1 MRYFSMRVGMKRCFK
16 VLRKRILLLA
26 VLNLLVI
33 GVSYNLPSF
42 ETGRYDLQINYDPS
56 LWILRFKLVNITIF
70 TTPSTQKVDIR
81 LIISGVL
88 NETVASI
95 DYIPGLLFYE
105 PNALFEKSLEWLNAS
120 FSPNIDVRLD
130 LGVPGYFP
138 AIPTYA
144 YHRRDGVWELR
155 FQSPGYLDAYGE
167 FVLLM
172 KDPVVSVRN
181 NGGITSSVRLSG
193 KSPNSFS
200 YLEIEVPPNEVA
212 TKILEGEFTSV
223 ESITRLCLISHL
235 ICFNC
240 AKGVLYFVVRDNI
253 LLILLPLIL
262 GDLLYMFQ
270 ACVRNMERVKRG
282 TEKI

>member
-1 MRYFSMRVGMKRCFK
+1 MRVGMKRCFK
-16 VLRKRILLLA
+16 VLRRRILLLA
-26 VLNLLVI
+26 ILSLLVI
-33 GVSYNLPSF
+33 GISYNLPSF

-56 LWILRFKLVNITIF
+56 LWVLRFKLVNITIF

-81 LIISGVL
+81 LIIPGVL

-105 PNALFEKSLEWLNAS
+105 PDALFEKSLKRLNAS

-167 FVLLM
+167 LILLM
-172 KDPVVSVRN
+172 KDPIVSVRN
-181 NGGITSSVRLSG
+181 NGGITSSVRVSG
-193 KSPNSFS
+193 RSPNSS
-200 YLEIEVPPNEVA
+200 SHLEIEVPPNGVV
-212 TKILEGEFTSV
+212 TRVLEGEFISI

-235 ICFNC
+235 LCLNYV
-240 AKGVLYFVVRDNI
+240 KGVLYFAVRDNI

-270 ACVRNMERVKRG
+270 ACVRNMERFIRG
-282 TEKI
+282 TKKI

>member
-1 MRYFSMRVGMKRCFK
+1 MRVGMKRCFK
-16 VLRKRILLLA
+16 VLRRRILLLA
-26 VLNLLVI
+26 ILNLLVI
-33 GVSYNLPSF
+33 GISYNLPSF
-42 ETGRYDLQINYDPS
+42 ETGRYDFQINYDPS
-56 LWILRFKLVNITIF
+56 LWILRFRLVNITLF
-70 TTPSTQKVDIR
+70 TTPSTQEVDIR
-81 LIISGVL
+81 LIIPGVL

-105 PNALFEKSLEWLNAS
+105 PDALFEKSLEGLSAS

-167 FVLLM
+167 LTLLM

-181 NGGITSSVRLSG
+181 NGGMPGIVRLLG
-193 KSPNSFS
+193 KSSNSS
-200 YLEIEVPPNEVA
+200 SQLEIEVPPNGVA
-212 TKILEGEFTSV
+212 TRVLEGEFTSI

-235 ICFNC
+235 LCFNC
-240 AKGVLYFVVRDNI
+240 VKGVLYFVMRDNI
-253 LLILLPLIL
+253 LLILIPLIL
-262 GDLLYMFQ
+262 GDLFYMFQ
-270 ACVRNMERVKRG
+270 ACMRNIERVRRG
-282 TEKI
+282 TKKI

>member
-1 MRYFSMRVGMKRCFK
+1 MRVGMKRCFK
-16 VLRKRILLLA
+16 VLRRRILLLA
-26 VLNLLVI
+26 ILNLLVI
-33 GVSYNLPSF
+33 GISYILPPL

-70 TTPSTQKVDIR
+70 ATPSTQKVDIR
-81 LIISGVL
+81 LIIPGVL

-95 DYIPGLLFYE
+95 NYIPGLLFYE
-105 PNALFEKSLEWLNAS
+105 PDALFEKSLEGLNAS

-144 YHRRDGVWELR
+144 YHRRDGVWEIR

-181 NGGITSSVRLSG
+181 NGGMVGIVRLLG
-193 KSPNSFS
+193 KSPNSS
-200 YLEIEVPPNEVA
+200 SRLEIKVPPNGVA
-212 TKILEGEFTSV
+212 TRVLEGEFTNI

-235 ICFNC
+235 ICFNYV
-240 AKGVLYFVVRDNI
+240 KGVLYFAVRDSI

-270 ACVRNMERVKRG
+270 ACVRNIDKVKRG
-282 TEKI
+282 TKKI